1 VISISIE
8 PHSLKDKDELV
19 RVLGLLMRDDP
30 TFAWAVHPET
40 GQMLISGL
48 GELHLEVL
56 RHRIERDFGMS
67 IRVGEPR
74 VAYRQTIGRA
84 AEAEAVFDRT
94 LPGRTLYA
102 GIRLALA
109 PDPEAAPVVVADH
122 IPADQLPGLF
132 RPAVVASVV
141 SAAAGGGAM
150 GFPLGGLSV
159 TLLGALAREQS
170 SNETAFAH
178 AAHLAFEAALEKA
191 APVLLEPVMEFEIRC
206 PAEFLP
212 GVNADLNGR
221 RARVRSL
228 RTDEDPAVIRGRVP
242 LSETF
247 GYSTALRSLTQ
258 GRASFSV
265 EPRGYEPVPA
275 TVAARVLA

>member
-1 VISISIE
+1 
-8 PHSLKDKDELV
+8 
-19 RVLGLLMRDDP
+19 MRDDP
-30 TFAWAVHPET
+30 TFSWSVHAET
-40 GQMLISGL
+40 GQMLIAGL

-56 RHRIERDFGMS
+56 RHRIERDFGMR

-74 VAYRQTIGRA
+74 VAYRQTIGGA
-84 AEAEAVFDRT
+84 AQAEAVFDRT

-109 PDPEAAPVVVADH
+109 PDPDAAPVVVEDR
-122 IPADQLPGLF
+122 IPAGEVPAAF
-132 RPAVVASVV
+132 RPAILASVT

-150 GFPLGGLSV
+150 GFPLGGLRV
-159 TLLGALAREQS
+159 TLLGGQARDQT

-178 AAHLAFEAALEKA
+178 AAHLAFEAALVKA
-191 APVLLEPVMEFEIRC
+191 GPVLLEPVMEFEIRC
-206 PAEFLP
+206 PADFLP

-228 RTDEDPAVIRGRVP
+228 RTDEEPAVIRGTVP
-242 LSETF
+242 LAEIF
-247 GYSTALRSLTQ
+247 GYSTALRSLSQ

-265 EPRGYEPVPA
+265 EPQGYEPTPA
-275 TVAARVLA
+275 AIAARVLA